1 MTAVA
6 DAGPPPRKDREQG
19 DTMTQEKTETP
30 PGRRM
35 PETDD
40 FPSGPAIGE
49 PMPDFTLVN
58 QRGESTNFAAARSG
72 KKALVVFHRSV
83 RW

>member
-1 MTAVA
+1 
-6 DAGPPPRKDREQG
+6 
-19 DTMTQEKTETP
+19 MTQEPEPTP

-35 PETDD
+35 PESDE
-40 FPSGPAIGE
+40 FPTGPAVGE
-49 PMPDFTLVN
+49 PLPDFTLPDQN
-58 QRGESTNFAAARSG
+58 GEPVNFATARAG

>member
-1 MTAVA
+1 
-6 DAGPPPRKDREQG
+6 
-19 DTMTQEKTETP
+19 
-30 PGRRM
+30 M

-58 QRGESTNFAAARSG
+58 QRGESTNFATARSG

>member
-1 MTAVA
+1 
-6 DAGPPPRKDREQG
+6 
-19 DTMTQEKTETP
+19 MTQQPEPTP
-30 PGRRM
+30 APRRM
-35 PETDD
+35 PESDD

-49 PMPDFTLVN
+49 PIPDFTLVN
-58 QRGESTNFAAARSG
+58 QRGESTNFTTARAG

>member
-1 MTAVA
+1 
-6 DAGPPPRKDREQG
+6 
-19 DTMTQEKTETP
+19 MTQQQEPTP

-35 PETDD
+35 PESDD

-58 QRGESTNFAAARSG
+58 QHGDSTNFATARAG